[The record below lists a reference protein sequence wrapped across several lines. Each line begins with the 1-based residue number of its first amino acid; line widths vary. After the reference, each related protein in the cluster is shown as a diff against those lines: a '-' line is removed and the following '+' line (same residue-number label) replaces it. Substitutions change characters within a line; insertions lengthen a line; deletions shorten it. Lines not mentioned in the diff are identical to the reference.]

1 MVSVP
6 VEEAGQRKIN
16 LNEDHPGGKQRQQ
29 VHSVPVAIRRSL
41 KYSCE
46 ISKLNPCDRTEENVL
61 KYFKSPHLRLLK
73 CIRNAISLHPPSP
86 HSEFT

>member
-29 VHSVPVAIRRSL
+29 VHSVPVVIERSL

-46 ISKLNPCDRTEENVL
+46 ISKRNSCDRTEENVL
-61 KYFKSPHLRLLK
+61 KYFNGVH
-73 CIRNAISLHPPSP
+73 
-86 HSEFT
+86 T